1 VVKRIEVNRVPE
13 LPISEEFK
21 LDVLKEMGNIGAGN
35 ATTALST
42 LLNYERVNMHVP
54 EVDLCPLVDI
64 PDLMGGAEKSV
75 IGIYI
80 RVFSEVSFYAVFL
93 IDFESAQTLV
103 ASLTGQDHPV
113 MEEMGR
119 SVLLEVANIVTASY
133 LNALSHLTNL
143 TFLPEPPLLVVDM
156 AGAILGT
163 VLAETSV
170 AEDYIL
176 VLKTAFITATGNI
189 EGNFLIIPDQNTL
202 DIIVRMLVDGAC
214 Q

>member
-1 VVKRIEVNRVPE
+1 MVPE

-42 LLNYERVNMHVP
+42 LLNYERVNMYVP

-93 IDFESAQTLV
+93 IDFGSAQSLV
-103 ASLTGQDHPV
+103 TSLTGQDYPV
-113 MEEMGR
+113 LEEMGR
-119 SVLLEVANIVTASY
+119 SVLLEVGNIITAAY

-163 VLAETSV
+163 VLAETNV

-176 VLKTAFITATGNI
+176 MLKTNFITATGNI

-202 DIIVRMLVDGAC
+202 NIIVRLLVNGAC

>member
-1 VVKRIEVNRVPE
+1 MPE

-42 LLNYERVNMHVP
+42 LLNYERVNMYVP
-54 EVDLCPLVDI
+54 EVNLCPLVDI

-93 IDFESAQTLV
+93 IDFGSAQSLV
-103 ASLTGQDHPV
+103 TSLTGQDYPV
-113 MEEMGR
+113 LEEMGR
-119 SVLLEVANIVTASY
+119 SVLLEVGNIVTAAY

-163 VLAETSV
+163 VLAETNV

-176 VLKTAFITATGNI
+176 MLKTTFVTATGNI

-202 DIIVRMLVDGAC
+202 NVIVRLLVNGAC

>member
-1 VVKRIEVNRVPE
+1 VPE

-42 LLNYERVNMHVP
+42 LLNYERVNMYVP
-54 EVDLCPLVDI
+54 EVNLCPLVDI

-93 IDFESAQTLV
+93 IDFGSAQSLV
-103 ASLTGQDHPV
+103 TSLTGQDYPV
-113 MEEMGR
+113 LEEMGR
-119 SVLLEVANIVTASY
+119 SVLLEVGNIVTAAY

-163 VLAETSV
+163 VLAETNV

-176 VLKTAFITATGNI
+176 MLKTTFVTATGNI

-202 DIIVRMLVDGAC
+202 NVIVRLLVNGAC

>member
-1 VVKRIEVNRVPE
+1 MPE

-35 ATTALST
+35 AATALST

-54 EVDLCPLVDI
+54 EVSFCPLVDI

-75 IGIYI
+75 FGIYI

-103 ASLTGQDHPV
+103 ASLTGHDYPV

-119 SVLLEVANIVTASY
+119 SVLLEVGNIVTASY

-143 TFLPEPPLLVVDM
+143 TFLPDPPLLAVDM

-163 VLAETSV
+163 VLAETNV
-170 AEDYIL
+170 AEDHIL
-176 VLKTAFITATGNI
+176 VLKTTF
-189 EGNFLIIPDQNTL
+189 
-202 DIIVRMLVDGAC
+202 V
-214 Q
+214 

>member
-1 VVKRIEVNRVPE
+1 MVPE

-42 LLNYERVNMHVP
+42 LLNYERVNMYVP

-93 IDFESAQTLV
+93 IDFGSAQSLV
-103 ASLTGQDHPV
+103 TSLTGQDYPV
-113 MEEMGR
+113 LEEMGR
-119 SVLLEVANIVTASY
+119 SVLLEVGNIVTAAY

-163 VLAETSV
+163 VLAETNV

-176 VLKTAFITATGNI
+176 MLKTTFVTATGNI

-202 DIIVRMLVDGAC
+202 NVIVRLLVNGAC